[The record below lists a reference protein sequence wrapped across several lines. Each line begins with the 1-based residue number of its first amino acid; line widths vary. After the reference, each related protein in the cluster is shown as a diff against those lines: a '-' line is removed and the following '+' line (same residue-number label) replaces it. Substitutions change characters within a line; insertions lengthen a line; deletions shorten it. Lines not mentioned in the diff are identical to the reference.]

1 MADAFETIDSSML
14 EGGGGELPSQE
25 QFEEQKQK
33 QAAQEDKKNE
43 MVASLLSKEA
53 LARLGSLEV
62 VKPERVQ
69 QVQMM
74 VLQMAQSGRVREKVL
89 FPFNMFDR
97 CRKLTQIG
105 CSDFRE
111 TDFGYAA
118 DYQR

>member
-1 MADAFETIDSSML
+1 MADGFETIDSSML
-14 EGGGGELPSQE
+14 EGAGGELPSQE

-43 MVASLLSKEA
+43 IVASILSKEA

-74 VLQMAQSGRVREKVL
+74 VLQMAQSGRVREKVSSHQPVCL
-89 FPFNMFDR
+89 AVAV
-97 CRKLTQIG
+97 
-105 CSDFRE
+105 S
-111 TDFGYAA
+111 
-118 DYQR
+118 